1 MVESRKAEKV
11 PEAFERSLRR
21 LTVDLK
27 EADRLLADA
36 RLPRETLEELSE
48 TVDHLR
54 ATTWA
59 VMNALG
65 DDLSH
70 PHEAPTLLTAH
81 RIQRT
86 RALLLA
92 LNAEIDTG
100 HVTPDASGTRDLCT
114 ALGTTYKKLHYL
126 LHGKAVAPEER
137 QAIQ

>member
-1 MVESRKAEKV
+1 MIESRKAEKV

-21 LTVDLK
+21 LTLDLK

-36 RLPRETLEELSE
+36 GLRPETLEELSE

-59 VMNALG
+59 VMNAVS
-65 DDLSH
+65 DDLSD
-70 PHEAPTLLTAH
+70 PREAPTLLTAH

-92 LNAEIDTG
+92 LNTEIDTG
-100 HVTPDASGTRDLCT
+100 HITAEASNTNDLCT
-114 ALGTTYKKLHYL
+114 ALGMTYKKLHYL
-126 LHGKAVAPEER
+126 LHGKPVPPEER
-137 QAIQ
+137 